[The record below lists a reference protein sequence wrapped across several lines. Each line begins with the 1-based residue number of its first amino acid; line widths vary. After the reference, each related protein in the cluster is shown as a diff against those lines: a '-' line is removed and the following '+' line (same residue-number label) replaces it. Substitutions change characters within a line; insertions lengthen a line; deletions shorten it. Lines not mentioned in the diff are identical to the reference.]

1 MGEAE
6 ARPEQ
11 EARRRRVMLAVLTV
25 LAVAWGLKAGQS
37 VLLPLTAALFLAL
50 LLHPLQC
57 RVQRRLP
64 KRLHWVGV
72 LAALGVLL
80 AVLALLAGGLWLA
93 VGQIQKEGPAL
104 LQQLQRKAS
113 QLPLQAL
120 GGGGKGQPPEKLMQ
134 HGLTVASGGASV
146 LLELV
151 LVIFFTLLMLIEAPR
166 WRQKSLRAFS
176 RPAAERLVSG
186 ADEVSTSVRRYL
198 GVVTLVALL
207 SALAQGGFLLLMGVK
222 LALVWALLV
231 FLLSYVPIIGSIVS
245 AVPPVLFAFV
255 TQGPTRGAMVA
266 VGMFAIEQVIG
277 NFIAPLLEGKRMRIA
292 PLVVLAAVT
301 LWGFL
306 WGPVGAL
313 IAVPLTVLMLAACE
327 RIPSL
332 RPVATLLG
340 EAKGQQGEG
349 AQSSP

>member
-1 MGEAE
+1 MDPGGA
-6 ARPEQ
+6 APER
-11 EARRRRVMLAVLTV
+11 EDRRRRSLLTVVVV
-25 LAVAWGLKAGQS
+25 LAVAWALKAGQS
-37 VLLPLTAALFLAL
+37 VLLPMTVALFLAL

-64 KRLHWVGV
+64 RRLHWLGV
-72 LAALGVLL
+72 LAALGVLV
-80 AVLALLAGGLWLA
+80 AVLAVLAGGLWLT
-93 VGQIQKEGPAL
+93 VGQLQKEGPAL
-104 LQQLQRKAS
+104 LQQLQQKAS
-113 QLPLQAL
+113 QLPLP
-120 GGGGKGQPPEKLMQ
+120 GGGKGQPPEKLLQ

-186 ADEVSTSVRRYL
+186 ADEVGTALRRYL

-207 SALAQGGFLLLMGVK
+207 SAVAQGGFLLIMGVK

-255 TQGPTRGAMVA
+255 TQGLTRGAVVA

-277 NFIAPLLEGKRMRIA
+277 NFVAPLLEGKRMRIS

-313 IAVPLTVLMLAACE
+313 LAVPLTVLMLAACE

-340 EAKGQQGEG
+340 DAGEQERG
-349 AQSSP
+349 AQSRP

>member
-1 MGEAE
+1 MGEVE
-6 ARPEQ
+6 AGAGREG
-11 EARRRRVMLAVLTV
+11 RRRRGLLTLIAV
-25 LAVAWGLKAGQS
+25 LAVAWALKAGQT
-37 VLLPLTAALFLAL
+37 VLLPMTVALFLAL

-57 RVQRRLP
+57 RVQRHLP
-64 KRLHWVGV
+64 KKLQWVGV
-72 LAALGVLL
+72 LAALGVLVAVM
-80 AVLALLAGGLWLA
+80 AVLAAGLWLT
-93 VGQIQKEGPAL
+93 VGQLQKEGPAL
-104 LQQLQRKAS
+104 LQQLQQKAS
-113 QLPLQAL
+113 QLPLPL
-120 GGGGKGQPPEKLMQ
+120 PGGGGQGQPPEKLLQ
-134 HGLTVASGGASV
+134 HGVKVASDGASV

-151 LVIFFTLLMLIEAPR
+151 FVVFFTLLMLIEARR
-166 WRQKSLRAFS
+166 WREKSLRAFS
-176 RPAAERLVSG
+176 RPNAERLVSG
-186 ADEVSTSVRRYL
+186 ADEVGTAVRRYL

-207 SALAQGGFLLLMGVK
+207 SAVAQGGFLLLMGVK

-255 TQGPTRGAMVA
+255 TQGLTRGALVA
-266 VGMFAIEQVIG
+266 LGMFAIEQVIG
-277 NFIAPLLEGKRMRIA
+277 NFIAPLLEGKSMRIS

-313 IAVPLTVLMLAACE
+313 LAVPLTVLMLAACE

-340 EAKGQQGEG
+340 DTREQQR
-349 AQSSP
+349 AQSRP